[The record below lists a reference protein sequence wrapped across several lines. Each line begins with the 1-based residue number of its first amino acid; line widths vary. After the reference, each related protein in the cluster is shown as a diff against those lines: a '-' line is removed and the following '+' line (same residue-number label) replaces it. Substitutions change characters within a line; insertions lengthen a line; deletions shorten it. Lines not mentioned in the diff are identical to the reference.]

1 MVLSFDTKK
10 QMTLSYLNF
19 NDVIL
24 QKKENYW
31 LKDKLNNIMISD
43 EFQHAFTAFTIS

>member
-1 MVLSFDTKK
+1 MVWSFDTKQ

-24 QKKENYW
+24 QTKENYW
-31 LKDKLNNIMISD
+31 LKDKLNKIMISD
-43 EFQHAFTAFTIS
+43 EHAFTEFTIS